1 MLVKFLSTWFAPS
14 ETVVVDKIRK
24 VSGQRFRKGVHEVPD
39 ELKGFLPSTAKVV
52 KEKEEPVKETVES
65 TDLKDYDGERKA
77 MDEFVAKAEKAE
89 EAAKS
94 LKEQRQE
101 RMAKAREVYRK
112 QKEAVAEKVQE
123 S

>member
-77 MDEFVAKAEKAE
+77 ADEFVAKAEKAE